1 MNTVR
6 RVAIKLPI
14 RNIGINILDTN
25 KCIPYN
31 IDLQTKM
38 LQELR
43 DFRQRQIENLMS
55 HETDNIFLSTT
66 DKLRKIEINLYM
78 DSIETTNT
86 ALKEFRQEQIQVLAA
101 EQKLIKD
108 LSDEDFQKMF
118 FDDNGIIKRTP
129 TN

>member
-14 RNIGINILDTN
+14 RNIGINIVNTN
-25 KCIPYN
+25 KCIPYKL
-31 IDLQTKM
+31 DLQTKM

-55 HETDNIFLSTT
+55 HERDNMFMSRPNQ
-66 DKLRKIEINLYM
+66 LRKIEINLYM
-78 DSIETTNT
+78 DSIETSDT

-101 EQKLIKD
+101 EQKLIND
-108 LSDEDFQKMF
+108 LSDEDFKKMF
-118 FDDNGIIKRTP
+118 FDEDGIIKTTP
-129 TN
+129 QK

>member
-14 RNIGINILDTN
+14 RNISINILDTN
-25 KCIPYN
+25 KCISYN
-31 IDLQTKM
+31 ADLQTKM

-55 HETDNIFLSTT
+55 HESDNIFFSPSNQ
-66 DKLRKIEINLYM
+66 LRKIEINLYM
-78 DSIETTNT
+78 DSIETSDT

-101 EQKLIKD
+101 EQKLIND
-108 LSDEDFQKMF
+108 LSDEDFKKMF
-118 FDDNGIIKRTP
+118 FDENGIIKTAP
-129 TN
+129 QK

>member
-78 DSIETTNT
+78 DNIETSDT

-101 EQKLIKD
+101 EQKLIND

>member
-14 RNIGINILDTN
+14 RNIGINIVNTN
-25 KCIPYN
+25 TCIPYN
-31 IDLQTKM
+31 VDLQSKM
-38 LQELR
+38 RQELR

-55 HETDNIFLSTT
+55 HETDNIFFSPA
-66 DKLRKIEINLYM
+66 DQLRKIEINLYM
-78 DSIETTNT
+78 DSIDTTNT

-118 FDDNGIIKRTP
+118 FDDDGVIKRTP
-129 TN
+129 TK

>member
-118 FDDNGIIKRTP
+118 FDDDGILKTTP
-129 TN
+129 PK